1 MERHTF
7 PKQERLRG
15 RPRIQRLIA
24 EGRTVHVPPF
34 RLTGLYMEL
43 DAPVPAQVV
52 FAVPKRNLPRA
63 VDRNRARRRMREAY
77 RLHKRLYHDQLLQRG
92 RSCAW
97 IFVLQGRTVPAYAE
111 VEGKMIRALDRW
123 FKEHA

>member
-7 PKQERLRG
+7 PKHERLRG

-24 EGRTVHVPPF
+24 EGATVHVPPF

-43 DAPVPAQVV
+43 DAPVPAQVA

-63 VDRNRARRRMREAY
+63 VDRNRARRRMREVY
-77 RLHKRLYHDQLLQRG
+77 RLNKHAYHARLAEHG

-97 IFVLQGRTVPAYAE
+97 LFVLQGRTVPPFAE

>member
-7 PKQERLRG
+7 PKQERLCG

-34 RLTGLYMEL
+34 RLTGLFMEL
-43 DAPVPAQVV
+43 DAAVPAQVA

-77 RLHKRLYHDQLLQRG
+77 RLHKHGYHGLLVERNLT
-92 RSCAW
+92 CAW
-97 IFVLQGRTVPAYAE
+97 LFVLQGRSVPAYAE

>member
-7 PKQERLRG
+7 PKQERLCG
-15 RPRIQRLIA
+15 RPRIQRLMDQ
-24 EGRTVHVPPF
+24 GRSVHVPPF
-34 RLTGLYMEL
+34 RLTGLFMEL
-43 DAPVPAQVV
+43 DQPVPAQVA

-77 RLHKRLYHDQLLQRG
+77 RLHKHSYHPLLRDLG
-92 RSCAW
+92 RQCAW
-97 IFVLQGRTVPAYAE
+97 LFVLQGRTVPGFQE
-111 VEGKMIRALDRW
+111 VESKMIRALDRW